1 LWNECNQNYLVEEE
15 REVVENL
22 QILFMAAD
30 KALITLNG
38 ILLKENHKALA
49 KFIKEDLYQI
59 AEPVINKISE
69 LFQMQVRII
78 RNMHEHEQKRCK
90 LILNIGMAS
99 IVTSINLCVIVVL
112 QWRRLQALLD
122 SL

>member
-1 LWNECNQNYLVEEE
+1 VEEE